1 MNKLNIVKKLS
12 TVVDNSVDI
21 FYKIGVKVLN
31 EDFIKIWE
39 QALEILKDEIS
50 PVGYKTYVEVMIP
63 RLSDENTVCFL
74 APSNYHIEVLTK
86 KYLDLI
92 SNTLTFLTNKNY
104 IINFESK
111 EMLIT
116 DNNIDLGDEKTEVI
130 SNQNSYFSEEKNNVI
145 KSEEIVTKPL
155 QKNNYSCS
163 NNSGLNPR
171 YTFENYIVGSNNR
184 FAYAAARSVAES
196 PGTKYNPLYIYGG
209 VGLGKTHLMQAI
221 GHEISENFSN
231 MNIIYTTGE
240 GFTNELVSSIMNEKI
255 ENASFRNKY
264 RKIDVLLIDDIQ
276 FLVGKAKCQE
286 EFFHT
291 FNTLFE
297 SGKQIIL
304 TSEKPPKEL
313 HMLDERLKTRFEMGL
328 AVDIQAP
335 DYETRLAIL
344 KKKRDKERY
353 LIDDSVLVKIASKV
367 TSNIRELEG
376 VFNKLKAYTSFT
388 NNELSDDIIDNTI
401 ESVLVKNTNII
412 TSKLIMQVV
421 CKFFN
426 IKVGDLISSNRSKN
440 VAYPR
445 QIAMYLCRCVINM
458 TFPQIGKDFGG
469 KDHTTVLH
477 AYNKISNEY
486 LTDLSTKDLIDD
498 IKKSLSTKG

>member
-1 MNKLNIVKKLS
+1 M
-12 TVVDNSVDI
+12 
-21 FYKIGVKVLN
+21 N

-39 QALEILKDEIS
+39 QALEILKEEIS

-74 APSNYHIEVLTK
+74 APSNYHIEVVTK

-92 SNTLTFLTNKNY
+92 SNTLSFLTNKNY

-116 DNNIDLGDEKTEVI
+116 DDSLELGSEKIEIKTE
-130 SNQNSYFSEEKNNVI
+130 EETNINVQSTNTI
-145 KSEEIVTKPL
+145 KSEPISTKSNS
-155 QKNNYSCS
+155 QYSTA
-163 NNSGLNPR
+163 NSGLNPK

-184 FAYAAARSVAES
+184 FAYAAASSVAET
-196 PGTKYNPLYIYGG
+196 PGQKYNPLYIYGG

-221 GHEISENFSN
+221 GHGILENHPE

-264 RKIDVLLIDDIQ
+264 RNIDVLLIDDIQ

-313 HMLDERLKTRFEMGL
+313 NMLEERLKTRFEMGL

-353 LIDDSVLVKIASKV
+353 MIDDSVLVKIATRV

-388 NNELSDDIIDNTI
+388 NNELTDDIIDNTI
-401 ESVLVKNTNII
+401 ESVLVKNTNVI

-426 IKVGDLISSNRSKN
+426 IKVGDLVSANRSKN

-445 QIAMYLCRCVINM
+445 QIAMFLCRNVINM

-477 AYNKISNEY
+477 AYNKINNEY
-486 LTDLSTKDLIDD
+486 LTDLNTKDLIDD
-498 IKKSLSTKG
+498 IKKTLSTKG

>member
-1 MNKLNIVKKLS
+1 M
-12 TVVDNSVDI
+12 
-21 FYKIGVKVLN
+21 N

-39 QALEILKDEIS
+39 QALDILKEEIS
-50 PVGYKTYVEVMIP
+50 PVGYKTYVEVMLP
-63 RLSDENTVCFL
+63 RLSDENTICFL
-74 APSNYHIEVLTK
+74 APSNYHIEVVTK

-92 SNTLTFLTNKNY
+92 SNTLSFLTNKNF

-111 EMLIT
+111 EMLIS
-116 DNNIDLGDEKTEVI
+116 DNSLELG
-130 SNQNSYFSEEKNNVI
+130 EEKPIINTEEEMNINVQNNTTI
-145 KSEEIVTKPL
+145 KSEPVKETTH
-155 QKNNYSCS
+155 QYSS
-163 NNSGLNPR
+163 SNSGLNPK

-184 FAYAAARSVAES
+184 FAYAAASAVAES

-209 VGLGKTHLMQAI
+209 VGLGKTHLMQSI
-221 GHEISENFSN
+221 GHAILENYPQ

-255 ENASFRNKY
+255 ENESFRNKY

-313 HMLDERLKTRFEMGL
+313 NMLEERLKTRFEMGL

-353 LIDDSVLVKIASKV
+353 MIDDSVLVKIATRV

-388 NNELSDDIIDNTI
+388 NNELTDDIIDNTI
-401 ESVLVKNTNII
+401 ESVLVKNTNVI

-426 IKVGDLISSNRSKN
+426 IKVGDLVSANRSKN

-445 QIAMYLCRCVINM
+445 QIAMYLCRSVINM

-477 AYNKISNEY
+477 AYNKINNEY

-498 IKKSLSTKG
+498 IKKTLSTKG

>member
-1 MNKLNIVKKLS
+1 MS
-12 TVVDNSVDI
+12 A
-21 FYKIGVKVLN
+21 
-31 EDFIKIWE
+31 DFIKIWE
-39 QALEILKDEIS
+39 QALEAIKEEIS
-50 PVGYKTYVEVMIP
+50 PIGFKTYVEVMIP

-74 APSNYHIEVLTK
+74 APSNYHIEVINR

-92 SNTLTFLTNKNY
+92 ANTLMILTNKNY
-104 IINFESK
+104 IITFESK
-111 EMLIT
+111 EM
-116 DNNIDLGDEKTEVI
+116 GG
-130 SNQNSYFSEEKNNVI
+130 SEEDEGIPVNRVEAQPTYTKD
-145 KSEEIVTKPL
+145 ETTKPVDNIINPNANTNP
-155 QKNNYSCS
+155 QVNTMD
-163 NNSGLNPR
+163 SGLNPR

-184 FAYAAARSVAES
+184 FAYAAAKKVAEN
-196 PGTKYNPLYIYGG
+196 PGTAYNPLFIYGG
-209 VGLGKTHLMQAI
+209 VGLGKTHLMQGI
-221 GHEISENFSN
+221 GHAILEQHPNL
-231 MNIIYTTGE
+231 NIRYTTGE
-240 GFTNELVSSIMNEKI
+240 GFTNELVASIMSEKI

-264 RKIDVLLIDDIQ
+264 RNIDVLLIDDIQ

-304 TSEKPPKEL
+304 TSEKPPKDL
-313 HMLDERLKTRFEMGL
+313 NMLEERLKTRFDMGL

-353 LIDDSVLVKIASKV
+353 MIDDSVLVKIATQV

-376 VFNKLKAYTSFT
+376 VFNKLKAYTTFT
-388 NNELSDDIIDNTI
+388 NNELTDEIIDSTI
-401 ESVLVKNTNII
+401 ESVLVKGSNVI

-421 CKFFN
+421 SKFFN
-426 IKVGDLISSNRSKN
+426 IKVGDLLSSNRSKN

-445 QIAMYLCRCVINM
+445 QIAMYLCRTLINM

-469 KDHTTVLH
+469 KDHTTVIH
-477 AYNKISNEY
+477 ACDKLTKEY
-486 LTDLSTKDLIDD
+486 MSDPSTKELIDD

>member
-1 MNKLNIVKKLS
+1 MS
-12 TVVDNSVDI
+12 A
-21 FYKIGVKVLN
+21 
-31 EDFIKIWE
+31 DFIKIWE
-39 QALEILKDEIS
+39 QALEAIKEEIS
-50 PVGYKTYVEVMIP
+50 PIGFKTYVEVMIP

-74 APSNYHIEVLTK
+74 APSNYHIEVINR

-92 SNTLTFLTNKNY
+92 ANTLMILTNKNY
-104 IINFESK
+104 IITFESK
-111 EMLIT
+111 EM
-116 DNNIDLGDEKTEVI
+116 GGSDEDEGIPVNKVEAQPTYTKDET
-130 SNQNSYFSEEKNNVI
+130 
-145 KSEEIVTKPL
+145 TKPVDNIINPNANTNP
-155 QKNNYSCS
+155 QVNTMD
-163 NNSGLNPR
+163 SGLNPR

-184 FAYAAARSVAES
+184 FAYAAAKKVAEN
-196 PGTKYNPLYIYGG
+196 PGTAYNPLFIYGG
-209 VGLGKTHLMQAI
+209 VGLGKTHLMQGI
-221 GHEISENFSN
+221 GHAILEQHPNL
-231 MNIIYTTGE
+231 NIRYTTGE
-240 GFTNELVSSIMNEKI
+240 GFTNELVASIMSEKI

-264 RKIDVLLIDDIQ
+264 RNIDVLLIDDIQ

-304 TSEKPPKEL
+304 TSEKPPKDL
-313 HMLDERLKTRFEMGL
+313 NMLEERLKTRFDMGL

-353 LIDDSVLVKIASKV
+353 MIDDSVLVKIATQV

-376 VFNKLKAYTSFT
+376 VFNKLKAYTTFT
-388 NNELSDDIIDNTI
+388 NNELTDEIIDSTI
-401 ESVLVKNTNII
+401 ESVLVKGSNVI

-421 CKFFN
+421 SKFFN
-426 IKVGDLISSNRSKN
+426 IKVGDLLSSNRSKN

-445 QIAMYLCRCVINM
+445 QIAMYLCRTLINM

-469 KDHTTVLH
+469 KDHTTVIH
-477 AYNKISNEY
+477 ACDKLTKEY
-486 LTDLSTKDLIDD
+486 MSDPSTKELIDD

>member
-1 MNKLNIVKKLS
+1 M
-12 TVVDNSVDI
+12 
-21 FYKIGVKVLN
+21 N
-31 EDFIKIWE
+31 EDFIKTWE
-39 QALEILKDEIS
+39 KALEILKEEIS
-50 PVGYKTYVEVMIP
+50 PVGYKTYVEVVIP
-63 RLSDENTVCFL
+63 RLLDENTICFL
-74 APSNYHIEVLTK
+74 APSNYHIEVLSK

-92 SNTLTFLTNKNY
+92 SNTLEIITNKNF
-104 IINFESK
+104 IIKFESK
-111 EMLIT
+111 EALVS
-116 DNNIDLGDEKTEVI
+116 TEETEFGI
-130 SNQNSYFSEEKNNVI
+130 EDPEIINTEEKIDIENKDFEVNNKTI
-145 KSEEIVTKPL
+145 KSKVEDNII
-155 QKNNYSCS
+155 NSSC
-163 NNSGLNPR
+163 LNPK

-184 FAYAAARSVAES
+184 FAYAAAVAVSEN
-196 PGTKYNPLYIYGG
+196 PGITYNPLYIYGG

-221 GHEISENFSN
+221 GHAIIENN
-231 MNIIYTTGE
+231 PKLNIIYTTGE
-240 GFTNELVSSIMNEKI
+240 GFTNELVSSIMSEKI
-255 ENASFRNKY
+255 ENESFRNKY

-313 HMLDERLKTRFEMGL
+313 NMLEERLKTRFEMGL

-353 LIDDSVLVKIASKV
+353 VIDDSVLIKIATKV

-388 NNELSDDIIDNTI
+388 NNELTDDIIDNTI
-401 ESVLVKNTNII
+401 ESVLVKTTNVL

-421 CKFFN
+421 AKFFN
-426 IKVGDLISSNRSKN
+426 IRVDDLLSQNRSKN
-440 VAYPR
+440 VSYPR
-445 QIAMYLCRCVINM
+445 QIAMFLCRNVINM

-477 AYNKISNEY
+477 AYNKILEEYKMNEN
-486 LTDLSTKDLIDD
+486 TKELIDN
-498 IKKSLSTKG
+498 IKKTLNSKA

>member
-1 MNKLNIVKKLS
+1 MNQ
-12 TVVDNSVDI
+12 
-21 FYKIGVKVLN
+21 
-31 EDFIKIWE
+31 DFINIWE
-39 QALEILKDEIS
+39 QALEILKEEIS
-50 PVGYKTYVEVMIP
+50 PVGYKTYVEVMLP
-63 RLSDENTVCFL
+63 RLSDENTICFL
-74 APSNYHIEVLTK
+74 APSNYHIEVVTK

-92 SNTLTFLTNKNY
+92 SNTLSFLTNKNY

-111 EMLIT
+111 EMLIS
-116 DNNIDLGDEKTEVI
+116 DNSLELGNEKIEVKTEEDVDI
-130 SNQNSYFSEEKNNVI
+130 NVQNTNTI
-145 KSEEIVTKPL
+145 KSEPVIN
-155 QKNNYSCS
+155 KNEQQYSMT
-163 NNSGLNPR
+163 NSGLNPR

-184 FAYAAARSVAES
+184 FAYAAASSVAES
-196 PGTKYNPLYIYGG
+196 PGQKYNPLYIYGG

-221 GHEISENFSN
+221 GHSIQEHHPG

-255 ENASFRNKY
+255 ENATFRNKY
-264 RKIDVLLIDDIQ
+264 RNIDVLLIDDIQ

-313 HMLDERLKTRFEMGL
+313 NMLEERLKTRFEMGL

-353 LIDDSVLVKIASKV
+353 MIDDSVLVKIATKV

-388 NNELSDDIIDNTI
+388 NNELTDDIIDNTI
-401 ESVLVKNTNII
+401 ESVLVKNTNVI

-426 IKVGDLISSNRSKN
+426 IKVGDLVSANRSKN

-445 QIAMYLCRCVINM
+445 QIAMFLCRNVINM

-477 AYNKISNEY
+477 AYNKINNEY

-498 IKKSLSTKG
+498 IKKTLSTKG

>member
-1 MNKLNIVKKLS
+1 M
-12 TVVDNSVDI
+12 
-21 FYKIGVKVLN
+21 N

-39 QALEILKDEIS
+39 QALEILKEEIS
-50 PVGYKTYVEVMIP
+50 PVGYKTYVDVMIP

-74 APSNYHIEVLTK
+74 APSNYHIEVVTK

-92 SNTLTFLTNKNY
+92 SNTLSFLTNKNY

-111 EMLIT
+111 EMLIS
-116 DNNIDLGDEKTEVI
+116 DDSLELGSEKIEIKTEDKVDI
-130 SNQNSYFSEEKNNVI
+130 EVKNTNTI
-145 KSEEIVTKPL
+145 KSEPVLDKTSQYLPA
-155 QKNNYSCS
+155 
-163 NNSGLNPR
+163 NSGLNPR

-184 FAYAAARSVAES
+184 FAYAAANSVAET
-196 PGTKYNPLYIYGG
+196 PGQVYNPLYIYGG

-221 GHEISENFSN
+221 GHGILENHPE

-264 RKIDVLLIDDIQ
+264 RNIDVLLIDDIQ

-313 HMLDERLKTRFEMGL
+313 NMLEERLKTRFEMGL

-344 KKKRDKERY
+344 RKKRDKERY
-353 LIDDSVLVKIASKV
+353 MVDDSVLVKIATRV

-388 NNELSDDIIDNTI
+388 NNELTDDIIDNTI
-401 ESVLVKNTNII
+401 ESVLVKNTNVI

-426 IKVGDLISSNRSKN
+426 IKVGDLVSANRSKN

-445 QIAMYLCRCVINM
+445 QIAMYLCRSVINM

-477 AYNKISNEY
+477 AYNKINSEY

-498 IKKSLSTKG
+498 IKKTLSTKG